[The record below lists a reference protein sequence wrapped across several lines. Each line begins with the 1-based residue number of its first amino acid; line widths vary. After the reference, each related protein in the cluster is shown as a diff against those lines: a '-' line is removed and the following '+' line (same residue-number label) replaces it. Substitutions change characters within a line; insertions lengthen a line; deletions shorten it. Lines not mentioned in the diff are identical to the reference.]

1 MQTISKLI
9 NTITLILLLSACDNN
24 IKEQNIV
31 ENIPK
36 SVNILEDENV
46 DASTPLLK
54 NVRAFVL
61 ESNPS
66 VLMAA
71 CNKIEVFNDE
81 LYILDKKFS
90 NLFVF
95 NNEGDFVRKIGGLGN
110 GPGQYQSIYGF
121 SLDRIKEEV
130 LIYSLDDQAIFKYSL
145 AGKFIG
151 KANIDF
157 YGFDFS
163 LMNNGEYIFNTRYNN
178 IEDYSLQNVIV
189 TNDNGKVVSTL
200 FPYPRVATS
209 MVMNLSGFL
218 CHDGRYGYF
227 NHAYSDTI
235 YSVDLE
241 SKTVTPRFL
250 FSLGKKQ
257 WPYGFDFQKVMT
269 KSSEALNSNYLGSLA
284 FTSDSLLF
292 FGFMEAQTNGLMP
305 KSGVYDMKTD
315 KVFNTNNRPDE
326 FLLKYMNGIPKGIT
340 ESGEFISSITAGQ
353 IDLIKNNFPD
363 AWEQAKEWYPSFTN
377 VLEDYNEEEN
387 NPVIITYT
395 LNR

>member
-1 MQTISKLI
+1 MEHSLKILAS
-9 NTITLILLLSACDNN
+9 LILTLTFSCGSSIQEQVIADNEP
-24 IKEQNIV
+24 IKIA
-31 ENIPK
+31 
-36 SVNILEDENV
+36 ILQGNQEVRDV
-46 DASTPLLK
+46 PLFK
-54 NVRAFVL
+54 DMNAVIL

-71 CNKIEVFNDE
+71 CNKIEEYNDE

>member
-1 MQTISKLI
+1 MLAFSCGSSIQEQVIEDNEPMKI
-9 NTITLILLLSACDNN
+9 AILQGNQEVRD
-24 IKEQNIV
+24 V
-31 ENIPK
+31 
-36 SVNILEDENV
+36 
-46 DASTPLLK
+46 PLFK
-54 NVRAFVL
+54 DMNAVIL

-71 CNKIEVFNDE
+71 CNKIEEYNDE
-81 LYILDKKFS
+81 LYILDKKLS

-95 NNEGDFVRKIGGLGN
+95 NTEGDFVRKVGGLGN

-121 SLDRIKEEV
+121 ALDREKEEV

-145 AGKFIG
+145 AGKFLG
-151 KANIDF
+151 KVKTDF
-157 YGFDFS
+157 YGLDFS

-209 MVMNLSGFL
+209 MVMSLSGFL

-305 KSGVYDMKTD
+305 KSGIYDMKTD

-326 FLLKYMNGIPKGIT
+326 FLLKYLNGIPKGIT